1 MKDGF
6 VKVAAAT
13 PKIKVADVDYNGE
26 KIKKYMKEAS
36 REGAVITRSFALP
49 HAPAGIC
56 FCSAHCLTLPV
67 TSLMK

>member
-36 REGAVITRSFALP
+36 REARSFALP